1 MIGCVTPGEWEW
13 RAALAASEAASWRER
28 TALDDLVDAAVSL
41 AEAFAQIGLALAE
54 VFADGTMADKQEA

>member
-1 MIGCVTPGEWEW
+1 MIGWVTPGEWEW

-41 AEAFAQIGLALAE
+41 AEAFAQIGLAVAE
-54 VFADGTMADKQEA
+54 AFADGIKTGRQDA